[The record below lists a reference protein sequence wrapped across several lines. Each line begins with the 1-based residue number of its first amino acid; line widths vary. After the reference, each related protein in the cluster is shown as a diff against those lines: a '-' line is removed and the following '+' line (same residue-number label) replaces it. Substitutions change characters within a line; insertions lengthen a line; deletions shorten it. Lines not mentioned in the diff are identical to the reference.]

1 MSSLL
6 DIQNQLIGFFLQKSV
21 FSNADIQGIK
31 VDADLVDKK
40 EQAIRACLD
49 TLQEMKIVKKID
61 DETWVLTAPLNS
73 GGQEVHLSMA
83 VCNEIAEV
91 INMDL
96 EAKDIDDR
104 VSSLEIHE
112 GHIVALLSIINELL
126 SDDK

>member
-6 DIQNQLIGFFLQKSV
+6 DIQNQLIGFFLQKSI
-21 FSNADIQGIK
+21 FTLSDLQSIK
-31 VDADLVDKK
+31 VDADLSDKK
-40 EQAIRACLD
+40 EPAVRACLA
-49 TLQEMKIVKKID
+49 TLDEMKMVKKID

-73 GGQEVHLSMA
+73 SGQEVHLSMA
-83 VCNEIAEV
+83 VCNEIADV

-96 EAKDIDDR
+96 ESKDIDDR

-112 GHIVALLSIINELL
+112 GHIIALLSIINELL